1 MKTTRLLWAVLLL
14 PQLVGCPTRT
24 VYYDAGGTDAGGG
37 GAGNSFGASGAGGHA
52 GTPGGGV
59 AGGPAGGSGGSAG
72 AIGMA
77 GTGGPGG
84 TVGSGGMAGTGGPG
98 GIIGSGGMA
107 GVAPG
112 GSLGRGGTVA
122 TGGFSG
128 AGGVGG
134 AVGTGGS
141 CQAKSRDCTSPL
153 DNNCNGTPDNQE
165 TTYCACSVGQS
176 RACQEHPGYDGVG
189 ICKAGMQTCKASADK
204 TTSSWDTCSGA
215 VDRGVEVCD
224 AAGLD
229 ENCNGQSNE
238 GCACVNGTSVPCDCG
253 PATTCTNGQ
262 KGTCSVTKVTLY
274 LDADR
279 DGFGNPAKP
288 AQVCP
293 GTAGYV
299 TNGDDCDDNDANFK
313 PGASNCA
320 PDQVTKRTCVTG
332 ANGVAQTQSCDYGCI
347 NSGCRSATDGM
358 IGVPGYVSCTNS
370 PRCAATGGCVMDD
383 PSGGC
388 GTSGGG
394 FAVYC
399 DGPNDC
405 PGQKC
410 VLLYSRALNEAKC
423 YATQPSNAG
432 DAQYYEVCDPLAST
446 CQPPL
451 VCTKQD
457 RYTLYTC
464 Q

>member
-1 MKTTRLLWAVLLL
+1 MNATRLLWAVLLL

-24 VYYDAGGTDAGGG
+24 VYYDAGGVDAGGG
-37 GAGNSFGASGAGGHA
+37 GSGNSFGTGGAGGHA
-52 GTPGGGV
+52 GIPGAGV
-59 AGGPAGGSGGSAG
+59 AGAPAGGNGGSAG
-72 AIGMA
+72 AIGHP
-77 GTGGPGG
+77 GTGGLGG
-84 TVGSGGMAGTGGPG
+84 TTGSAGMVGSGGVV
-98 GIIGSGGMA
+98 GSGGSPGA
-107 GVAPG
+107 G
-112 GSLGRGGTVA
+112 GSVA
-122 TGGFSG
+122 TGGFPG
-128 AGGVGG
+128 IGG
-134 AVGTGGS
+134 AVGTGGTGGSVGTGGS
-141 CQAKSRDCTSPL
+141 CQPKSRDCTSPL

-176 RACQEHPGYDGVG
+176 RTCQEHPGYDGVG

-204 TTSSWDTCSGA
+204 TASSWDTCSGA

-224 AAGLD
+224 AAGQD

-238 GCACVNGTSVPCDCG
+238 GCDCVNGTSVPCDCG
-253 PATTCTNGQ
+253 PATTCTNGK
-262 KGTCSVTKVTLY
+262 KGACTVTKVTLY
-274 LDADR
+274 LDADG
-279 DGFGNPAKP
+279 DGFGNAAKP
-288 AQVCP
+288 GQVCP
-293 GTAGYV
+293 GAAGYV
-299 TNGDDCDDNDANFK
+299 TNGDDCDDGDATFK
-313 PGASNCA
+313 PGVSTCA
-320 PDQVTKRTCVTG
+320 ADHITKRSCATG
-332 ANGVAQTQSCDYGCI
+332 ASGVAQTQSCDYGCM
-347 NSGCRSATDGM
+347 NGGCRSATDGM

-370 PRCAATGGCVMDD
+370 PRCSASGGCVMDD
-383 PSGGC
+383 PTGGC
-388 GTSGGG
+388 GTSASG
-394 FAVYC
+394 FSVYC